1 MADSYHNTRAGSE
14 LNRRRFLAAL
24 SVATL
29 AGVGLARCTV
39 SGQPRFAQAAAAA
52 PEPAPPRASPV
63 GLLPPPP
70 RAARIPLPGGG
81 VLTSL
86 PGNGDLLALTVDDGV
101 NSEVV
106 RLYTQFA
113 KDTGIRLTY
122 FVNGTYYSWTENLDL
137 LRPLVDDGQ
146 IQLGNHT
153 WSHPDLTMI
162 PITDVAE
169 QLRRNHQFL
178 WKTYGVDARPY
189 FRPPYG
195 KHNANVDKVAGD
207 LGYTTDTLW
216 SGSLEDQNVIP
227 EDEIVKMANKYFNP
241 QAIVIGHLN
250 HLPVTH
256 VYGQL
261 VDVIRA
267 RQLRTVTLDDVFLK
281 AHPAD

>member
-1 MADSYHNTRAGSE
+1 MTGRKPITYAGTE
-14 LNRRRFLAAL
+14 LNRRHFLAGL

-29 AGVGLARCTV
+29 AGVGLARWTV
-39 SGQPRFAQAAAAA
+39 GVQPRVAAAAT
-52 PEPAPPRASPV
+52 EPV
-63 GLLPPPP
+63 GPPSVL
-70 RAARIPLPGGG
+70 AARMPLPGGG
-81 VLTSL
+81 SL
-86 PGNGDLLALTVDDGV
+86 SSIPGDGNLLALTLDDGV
-101 NSEVV
+101 NTDVV

-122 FVNGTYYSWTENLDL
+122 FVNGRYASWTDNRDL
-137 LRPLVDDGQ
+137 LRPLVESGQ

-256 VYGQL
+256 VYDQL
-261 VDVIRA
+261 VDVIRS
-267 RQLRTVTLDDVFLK
+267 RNLRTVTLDDVFAK
-281 AHPAD
+281 PGQA